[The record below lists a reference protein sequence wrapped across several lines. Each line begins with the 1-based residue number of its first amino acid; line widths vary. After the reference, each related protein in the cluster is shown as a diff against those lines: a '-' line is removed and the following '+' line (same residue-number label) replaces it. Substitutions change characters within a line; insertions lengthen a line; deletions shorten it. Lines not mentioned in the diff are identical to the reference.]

1 MTRKHPGS
9 FDHHANEYCHSMIP
23 YALIFFFT
31 LLPVFPGAI
40 AAESSPGEAIFATS
54 GNGTDPSGRTARLK
68 AAAER
73 HQQRH
78 PEHWDETVKQL
89 RALEGVEK
97 LERAHQF
104 INKQVTYRDLPQ
116 WKSPLETFT
125 QGGNC
130 KDYAIAK
137 FLLLEEGG
145 LPASEMR
152 LVSLAPTGSR
162 PAHVIL
168 VARINQKHYVLDSAG
183 RSQSQ
188 HVVPL
193 DAFNER
199 NRTIVWSGSTSGYS
213 LATIRGSGGGE
224 MIITTLGPRPALTTG
239 ERLLD
244 IAAELR
250 LVRPGEAPLTTKE
263 RQKLALL
270 RAYFHDPSEENASH
284 IKPEEARKL
293 NAMRQRLRKIYAA
306 AGL

>member
-1 MTRKHPGS
+1 MS
-9 FDHHANEYCHSMIP
+9 
-23 YALIFFFT
+23 YALIFLLT
-31 LLPVFPGAI
+31 LFSGLPCAI
-40 AAESSPGEAIFATS
+40 ADASSPGEAIFATS
-54 GNGTDPSGRTARLK
+54 GTGSDPSGRTTRLK

-89 RALEGVEK
+89 QTLEGVEK

-104 INKQVTYRDLPQ
+104 VNKQVTYRDYPQ

-137 FLLLEEGG
+137 FLLLEESG
-145 LPASEMR
+145 LPASDMR
-152 LVSLAPTGSR
+152 LVSLAPTGNR

-199 NRTIVWSGSTSGYS
+199 TRTIVWSGSTSGYS
-213 LATIRGSGGGE
+213 LATIRGSGNTSGGE
-224 MIITTLGPRPALTTG
+224 MMITTLGPRPALTTG

-270 RAYFHDPSEENASH
+270 RAYFHDPSEENARH
-284 IKPEEARKL
+284 ISPEEARKL
-293 NAMRQRLRKIYAA
+293 SAMRQRLRKIYAA